1 MELEAKVEELETLLD
16 TASRENSM
24 AASRMSKME
33 GELLYYRG
41 LLSGATS
48 TQRNGF
54 VTSYPSSESAALGP
68 YTRGEMQ
75 AYTATAGGAVY
86 SYAGAPPAS
95 IPSLMA
101 PALAGDY
108 QRADSYD
115 SSSSSSYSPAG
126 ESPLE
131 YSRPPIGGDARS
143 APGDSSM
150 WAYLQFNTAE
160 PLEDGAYRE

>member
-1 MELEAKVEELETLLD
+1 V
-16 TASRENSM
+16 
-24 AASRMSKME
+24 AASRMNKME

-48 TQRNGF
+48 SQRNNF
-54 VTSYPSSESAALGP
+54 ITSYPSSEGAGLGQ
-68 YTRGEMQ
+68 YTQGEMQ
-75 AYTATAGGAVY
+75 AYTNSARSAY
-86 SYAGAPPAS
+86 SYASATSAS

-101 PALAGDY
+101 PALASDY

-126 ESPLE
+126 EPPLE
-131 YSRPPIGGDARS
+131 YSRPPMGGDARS
-143 APGDSSM
+143 GDSSM

-160 PLEDGAYRE
+160 PLDDGAYRE